1 MEKEWP
7 SHKWISDDPVRSFM
21 ETLKKRALERYSA
34 VKYLI
39 PLLLNLNKMFSFKKK
54 SKNFKAKRRET
65 NLVDGIEAFTRK
77 TL

>member
-7 SHKWISDDPVRSFM
+7 SHKWTSDDPVRSFM
-21 ETLKKRALERYSA
+21 ETLTKRALERYSA

-54 SKNFKAKRRET
+54 IKK
-65 NLVDGIEAFTRK
+65 L
-77 TL
+77 

>member
-7 SHKWISDDPVRSFM
+7 SHKWTSDDPVRSFM

-54 SKNFKAKRRET
+54 SKKPTWWTESKRLLEKPC
-65 NLVDGIEAFTRK
+65 NMKSKV
-77 TL
+77 